1 MRALGFL
8 LLLAGAAIY
17 VLPHYFGLSFK
28 FMDVLGSASNRD
40 MFAGALGLIGIAL
53 MLFGSGRR

>member
-8 LLLAGAAIY
+8 ILLAGAAIY

-28 FMDVLGSASNRD
+28 FLDVLGSSSNRD
-40 MFAGALGLIGIAL
+40 MFAAALGLIGISL
-53 MLFGSGRR
+53 MLFAGRR